1 MNYKSLKIRLIAVAV
16 AGAVY
21 QTPALAQSGSRALL
35 EEVQVFGTK
44 RSNSE
49 AAQDVPAQVS
59 AYDSSQLD
67 ALQVVTIED
76 LSFSMPNV
84 SLDQIGTFP
93 GVANFSIRG
102 FGINSS
108 TSSVD
113 PAVGLFIDGIY
124 NGVNWG
130 SVVDAFDLESIEVFR
145 GPQGV
150 LFGRNVTGG
159 AVLMRTARPTPG
171 DGFKSKIK
179 VGYEERDQLTLSG
192 SVEASLT
199 DSLAAK
205 VSVYS
210 RDDGGYFKNEFLDE
224 YTGARETQLLKFT
237 AVWFPAENLD
247 VTLIYEDGSMD
258 GDGTV
263 AQFPNTTL
271 RTPNDRVQVRQGTVG
286 ETDQNW
292 ERYVVELNW
301 AIGPGRLTN
310 IFGYKQLDVFAMTDA
325 DGAEANSFIVDTRI
339 GHEQVSNELRYNF
352 DATDSWNVT
361 LGAYYFEADL
371 ASVDGRFLRTFNS
384 EDVQGNLLRGV
395 AGGFQTHIVRGLFW
409 NNEIALTD
417 TVGVTLGARYTEEEK
432 NDVSVNGFRFDGL
445 GPCDPVAL
453 VCQDNQEGQ
462 DQDWSNV
469 TPKLGVQW
477 SLSDDAQL
485 YASYTNGFRSG
496 GFDQR
501 ASAEYA
507 GVSYDEEDQTSYEIG
522 VKSVFNG
529 GTMRFNAALFYNEV
543 ENLQRTSFFT
553 DALGLPQQLTKNVA
567 DATISGAEMDL
578 TVLLSEAFLLTIN
591 AGFLDA
597 SYDDVFASFDPVFS
611 VEDQAD
617 FELARAP
624 EFTFGTSLNY
634 DFALA
639 EHGLLSSRISYSYRA
654 STFYDD
660 RNVGKLPAYSMV
672 DMGFTYSPSSGSWN
686 VSLYGKNLLD
696 EALLGAVIPIPSVF
710 YPGPDGQY
718 LAGMGKG
725 RRWGLEFSYFFE

>member
-1 MNYKSLKIRLIAVAV
+1 M
-16 AGAVY
+16 
-21 QTPALAQSGSRALL
+21 
-35 EEVQVFGTK
+35 FGTK
-44 RSNSE
+44 RSGSE
-49 AAQDVPAQVS
+49 AAQEVPAQIS
-59 AYDSSQLD
+59 AFDSSQLD

-113 PAVGLFIDGIY
+113 PAVGLFIDGVY

-130 SVVDAFDLESIEVFR
+130 SVVDTFDLESVEVFR
-145 GPQGV
+145 GPQDV

-171 DGFKSKIK
+171 DGLKGKIK
-179 VGYEERDQLTLSG
+179 VGYEERDQLTVSG

-210 RDDGGYFKNEFLDE
+210 SDDGGYFDNEFLNKDI
-224 YTGARETQLLKFT
+224 GAQETQLLKFT
-237 AVWFPAENLD
+237 AVWAPTDNLD
-247 VTLIYEDGSMD
+247 FTLIYEDGSME

-263 AQFPNTTL
+263 AQFPNTTPL
-271 RTPNDRVQVRQGTVG
+271 TPNDRVQTRQGTVG
-286 ETDQNW
+286 ENDQEW
-292 ERYVVELNW
+292 ERFVIETNW
-301 AIGPGRLTN
+301 DIGPGRLTN
-310 IFGYKQLDVFAMTDA
+310 IFGYKELDVFAMTDA

-361 LGAYYFEADL
+361 LGGYYFEADL
-371 ASVDGRFLRTFNS
+371 ESVDGRFIRSFDAN
-384 EDVQGNLLRGV
+384 DVQGDLRRGIT
-395 AGGFQTHIVRGLFW
+395 GGFQTHFVKGLFW
-409 NNEIALTD
+409 NNEIVLSE
-417 TVGVTLGARYTEEEK
+417 TVGLTLGARYTEDEK
-432 NDVSVNGFRFDGL
+432 NDVSVFGFRFDGL
-445 GPCDPVAL
+445 GPCDPVT
-453 VCQDNQEGQ
+453 VTCQDNGGGQ
-462 DQDWSNV
+462 DRDWSNV

-477 SLSDDAQL
+477 ALSDDAQL
-485 YASYTNGFRSG
+485 YASYTQGFRSG

-501 ASAEYA
+501 ASAEFA
-507 GVSYDEEDQTSYEIG
+507 GVSYDEEDQTSYEVGI
-522 VKSVFNG
+522 KSVFNDG
-529 GTMRFNAALFYNEV
+529 AVRFNAALFCNEI
-543 ENLQRTSFFT
+543 ENLQRTSFFN
-553 DALGLPQQLTKNVA
+553 DALGLPQQLTQNVA
-567 DATISGAEMDL
+567 DATIAGAEMDV
-578 TVLLSEAFLLTIN
+578 TALLSDAFLLTFN

-597 SYDDVFASFDPVFS
+597 NYDGVFASFDPALS
-611 VEDQAD
+611 LEDQGD
-617 FELARAP
+617 LELARAP

-634 DFALA
+634 DFSLA
-639 EHGLLSSRISYSYRA
+639 DHGMLSSRLSYSYRA

-660 RNVGKLPAYSMV
+660 RNLGKLPAYSMV
-672 DMGFTYSPSSGSWN
+672 DMAFTYAPTSGSWN

-696 EALLGAVIPIPSVF
+696 EALLGAVIGIPSVF
-710 YPGPDGQY
+710 YPGPDSQY

-725 RRWGLEFSYFFE
+725 RRLGVEFSYFFE